1 MVISCE
7 DGRFYC
13 LSKSVFFCAIFSP
26 QYDLFQLVLSRSP
39 LTEEILFHYQESK
52 KDYHV

>member
-7 DGRFYC
+7 DERFYC
-13 LSKSVFFCAIFSP
+13 LSKSVFFCAIFSS

-39 LTEEILFHYQESK
+39 LTEEILFHYEESK